1 MADSDPGTDF
11 SADARHH
18 HDDRPGV
25 APAIENTANVI
36 ASTSLT
42 SNGQQPAMLSNLG
55 FADIIQSRNLS
66 FENATAHQQSLSQ
79 VGIGVVGKTVSRVS
93 NLSPRA
99 ARSAVDILTASEL
112 ATQLAA
118 LRGMLAAFGG
128 AGGDSG
134 GGAAQGFVTEFERLI
149 AELGKVLERNKALRG
164 NGTRQDPY
172 RTDGTLY
179 VKAPVSLV
187 FGGAAPDDIKFAVE
201 NTHIQARK

>member
-11 SADARHH
+11 TADVRPHH
-18 HDDRPGV
+18 HDRPGV
-25 APAIENTANVI
+25 APAIANTANVT

-55 FADIIQSRNLS
+55 FSDIVQSRNLS

-93 NLSPRA
+93 NLSPRE
-99 ARSAVDILTASEL
+99 ARSAVDVMTSSEL
-112 ATQLAA
+112 AAQLAA
-118 LRGMLAAFGG
+118 LRGMLSAFDGG
-128 AGGDSG
+128 GGGGG
-134 GGAAQGFVTEFERLI
+134 GGAAQSFMTEFEHLI

-164 NGTRQDPY
+164 SGTRQDPY

-179 VKAPVSLV
+179 VEAPVSLV
-187 FGGAAPDDIKFAVE
+187 FAGVAPDDIKFAVE
-201 NTHIQARK
+201 NTQIQARK